1 MKGIVV
7 LAAAGALL
15 SIAQP
20 GVAAERCVRPY
31 APTVAVTPT
40 TTKEELVRLQGDIKA
55 FMAASDVYQS
65 CLVKGAVTA
74 KVQAMLN
81 ANQAD
86 KERVAG
92 AFNAAIKGRSKA

>member
-1 MKGIVV
+1 MKGYVV
-7 LAAAGALL
+7 LLGVGALL

-20 GVAAERCVRPY
+20 AAAADRCVRPY
-31 APTVAVTPT
+31 APTVAVTPST
-40 TTKEELVRLQGDIKA
+40 TNEEMVRLQGDVKA
-55 FMAASDVYQS
+55 FLAASDVYQA

-74 KVQAMLN
+74 KVQSMLS

-92 AFNAAIKGRSKA
+92 AFNAAVKGRKKA